1 MPVSLAGSSSASMH
15 GALVPIA
22 YRSLTSAAFIDIIN
36 IPQTYQDLRIV
47 LYARSSNSSGSG
59 DTLRLY
65 VDQGSGFQYS
75 NIYSSTHLKGDG
87 STASSFRQSNNNAV
101 ESVNAI
107 PTTSQTSGI
116 FAAFTFDILNYRGST
131 NKTFLYRT
139 ASDWNGSGQ
148 TVESIALVRNT
159 AAITGF
165 QFATS
170 IGGNHFAAGTT
181 VAIYGIRSVGQ

>member
-1 MPVSLAGSSSASMH
+1 MPIALSAASAAMH
-15 GALVPIA
+15 GAMVPIA
-22 YRSLTSAAFIDIIN
+22 YTSLTSASFIDIIN

-47 LYARSSNSSGSG
+47 LYARSSNTNAAG

-65 VDQGSGFQYS
+65 VAQGGGFQYS
-75 NIYSSTHLKGDG
+75 NIYSNTYLTGNG
-87 STASSFRQSNNNAV
+87 STASSVRQVNNNAV
-101 ESVNAI
+101 ESVNTI

-116 FAAFTFDILNYRGST
+116 FASFTFDILNYRDST

-148 TVESIALVRNT
+148 TVASVALVRNT

-181 VAIYGIRSVGQ
+181 VAIYGIRTVGQ